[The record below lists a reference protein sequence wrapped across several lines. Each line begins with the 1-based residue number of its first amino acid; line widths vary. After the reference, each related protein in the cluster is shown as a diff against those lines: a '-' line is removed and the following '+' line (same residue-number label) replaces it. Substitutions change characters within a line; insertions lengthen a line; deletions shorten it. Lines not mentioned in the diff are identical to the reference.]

1 MFLTEQISHSSLR
14 PSEREVSTAGITN
27 RARGNHRFAST
38 PLFSTSHGGRPACS
52 EPAGQGGKDACGPS
66 SSFWQAR
73 GLEKQSRVNF
83 AFAVSKIKTLWC
95 FRAAQYLGTH
105 VSPLPVWLRDFPK
118 HEGPAAATPGGG
130 WPLAGGPSHTATS
143 SLHYFFPPP
152 GSHSCLPGSL
162 CSFPMLHLLHPHL
175 HVSQD
180 LQPPQTKGGVR
191 GGSAPLPF

>member
-118 HEGPAAATPGGG
+118 HEGPAAATPGGVMATG
-130 WPLAGGPSHTATS
+130 WWPIPHSHQQPPLLLSTPRKSQLPPRLSLLLPHAPLAPSPSPCVSGPPATT
-143 SLHYFFPPP
+143 
-152 GSHSCLPGSL
+152 
-162 CSFPMLHLLHPHL
+162 
-175 HVSQD
+175 D
-180 LQPPQTKGGVR
+180 
-191 GGSAPLPF
+191 